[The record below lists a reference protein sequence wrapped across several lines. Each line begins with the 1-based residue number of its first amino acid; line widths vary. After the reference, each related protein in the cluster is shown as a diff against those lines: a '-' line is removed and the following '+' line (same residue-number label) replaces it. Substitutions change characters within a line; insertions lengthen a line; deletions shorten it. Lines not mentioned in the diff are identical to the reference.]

1 MGRDEVRQLT
11 IPPIDVSKCGFADT
25 YRFLKHRGEHRPAN
39 LKNHCDFAHY
49 YDGSAGAAPQCV
61 ADDVEP
67 RYREKVAR
75 K

>member
-1 MGRDEVRQLT
+1 LVYAQFEAG
-11 IPPIDVSKCGFADT
+11 DVVLHDH
-25 YRFLKHRGEHRPAN
+25 LGEHRPAN